1 MLINNNFGLCFSRL
15 LNSDYFA
22 HCFVTDKISESALL
36 SLKTSE
42 GMYFAPLYVY
52 KSEKQLIAEQIA
64 TLKKNKTASKLDV
77 KQQIG
82 KLNLQLATAS
92 EQLQQVVNFQPQ
104 FSQMLAE
111 KFNNPSPKQV
121 LAFIYAS
128 MHSSQY
134 RSKFLE
140 LLKIDFPRI
149 NFAVSLSHFQAIAK
163 LGEQLLNYHLL
174 HEIPPNKAGE
184 CFCDK
189 GFDNVLVKKPQN
201 GKWYNQQEQK
211 LYLNQDCYFSEVTYE
226 VYEFKIGGY
235 QVLDKYIKSRVER
248 VLDVAEIKQI
258 SNIIKVITAT
268 LEIMRQI
275 DLVDGEI

>member
-1 MLINNNFGLCFSRL
+1 MLQGENIGLVFERIIG
-15 LNSDYFA
+15 LNDWNHIFITNRISDV
-22 HCFVTDKISESALL
+22 HLTGSKSS
-36 SLKTSE
+36 
-42 GMYFAPLYVY
+42 FAPLYVY

-64 TLKKNKTASKLDV
+64 TLKKNKTASKLDI

-92 EQLQQVVNFQPQ
+92 LQLQQVVNFQPQ

-149 NFAVSLSHFQAIAK
+149 NFAVSLPHFEALAK

-174 HEIPPNKAGE
+174 HAIPTNKAGE

-211 LYLNQDCYFSEVTYE
+211 LYLNQDCYFNEVIYE

-235 QVLDKYIKSRVER
+235 LVLDKYIKSRVEK
-248 VLDVAEIKQI
+248 VLDMAEIKQI

-268 LEIMRQI
+268 LEIIRQI
-275 DLVDGEI
+275 DWVVIRSNTI

>member
-1 MLINNNFGLCFSRL
+1 MVFERIIGLNDWNHIFIT
-15 LNSDYFA
+15 NQISDV
-22 HCFVTDKISESALL
+22 HLTGSKSS
-36 SLKTSE
+36 
-42 GMYFAPLYVY
+42 FAPLYVY

-64 TLKKNKTASKLDV
+64 TLKKNKTASKLDK

-111 KFNNPSPKQV
+111 KFNNPSA
-121 LAFIYAS
+121 L
-128 MHSSQY
+128 
-134 RSKFLE
+134 
-140 LLKIDFPRI
+140 
-149 NFAVSLSHFQAIAK
+149 AK

-174 HEIPPNKAGE
+174 HAIPTNKAGE
-184 CFCDK
+184 CFCAT

-211 LYLNQDCYFSEVTYE
+211 LYLNQDCYFNEVIYE
-226 VYEFKIGGY
+226 VYEFKIGSY
-235 QVLDKYIKSRVER
+235 LVLDKYIKSRVER

-268 LEIMRQI
+268 LEIIRQI
-275 DLVDGEI
+275 DLLDGKI